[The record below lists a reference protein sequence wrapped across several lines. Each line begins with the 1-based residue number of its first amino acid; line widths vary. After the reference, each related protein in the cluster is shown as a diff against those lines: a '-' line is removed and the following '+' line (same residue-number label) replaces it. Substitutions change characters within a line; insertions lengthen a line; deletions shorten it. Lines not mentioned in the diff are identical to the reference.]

1 MLSNFTLILFPLFA
15 ILYSDNIPKWYK
27 SISNISILFSSIFLV
42 YSWNPVS
49 FLFLY
54 FLIFNKSNLA
64 IVPYDLI
71 IFSTLFIFKDSLFVK
86 SLGSKYLLISSLPFL
101 HPFYQ
106 SWNFYK
112 HLELLVHISMPQY
125 LHHISIH

>member
-54 FLIFNKSNLA
+54 FLIFNKSNSA

-71 IFSTLFIFKDSLFVK
+71 ILSTLFIFKDSLFVK
-86 SLGSKYLLISSLPFL
+86 SLGSKYLLISPLPCIRLLNTFLISSLRSYFPSVL
-101 HPFYQ
+101 D
-106 SWNFYK
+106 K
-112 HLELLVHISMPQY
+112 KLVKY
-125 LHHISIH
+125 